1 MAPQNSS
8 VEVKITIRPAGGGG
22 GPTPLV
28 IDASGVP
35 TSGDV
40 GQPFSGALK
49 VSGGTAPYSFALAPT
64 NDDDS
69 PSELPDGVSL
79 NSDGSF
85 SGTPTA
91 AGDFAFTVDVSD
103 AS

>member
-1 MAPQNSS
+1 MKTAS
-8 VEVKITIRPAGGGG
+8 VKITVHIDPASS
-22 GPTPLV
+22 PSLSV
-28 IDASGVP
+28 DASSVP
-35 TSGDV
+35 TSGQV
-40 GQPFSGALK
+40 GVPFSGALK
-49 VSGGTAPYSFALAPT
+49 VSGGIAPYSFALAST
-64 NDDDS
+64 NDDGS
-69 PSELPDGVSL
+69 PSALPSGVSL